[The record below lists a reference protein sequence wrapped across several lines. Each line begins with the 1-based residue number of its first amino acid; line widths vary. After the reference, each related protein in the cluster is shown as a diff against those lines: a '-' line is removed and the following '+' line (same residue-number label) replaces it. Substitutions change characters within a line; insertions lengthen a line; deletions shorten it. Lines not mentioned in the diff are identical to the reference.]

1 MKENIKLF
9 ENLQAAD
16 GYAINDIPFITTV
29 RREEVSLEPQ
39 NLHCNAD
46 GKKLK
51 RVENMIVIEDRIIPT
66 VLYMRNSSPIGF
78 SGTTITKSI
87 IPTAKRQNLLKVEF
101 GNTVTTI
108 GEQAFEDCYSLS
120 SVTFGTGLTT
130 IKNYAFRDSS
140 AIDGDLVIPDGV
152 TTIGNQAFKGVYLDS
167 VTVPSSVTSI
177 GEYAFEGVKNVIL
190 QSTTPV
196 PLVDGSGDI
205 IYAFGKSSG
214 SSTGMLDLNI
224 YVPEEAFETY
234 YNSEDA
240 GWEFYRNYLK
250 TPNQE

>member
-9 ENLQAAD
+9 ESLQAAD

-51 RVENMIVIEDRIIPT
+51 RVENMIIIDDRIIPT
-66 VLYMRNSSPIGF
+66 VLYLQGSDPIVV
-78 SGTTITKSI
+78 SGTTITKST
-87 IPTAKRQNLLKVEF
+87 IPTVKRQKLLKVEF

-108 GEQAFEDCYSLS
+108 GQEAFQECYSLS

-130 IKNYAFRDSS
+130 IENYAFRDSS
-140 AIDGDLVIPDGV
+140 MHGDFVIPDGV
-152 TTIGNQAFKGVYLDS
+152 TTIGNQAFKDNYFDS

-177 GEYAFEGVKNVIL
+177 GEFAFEGVKNVIL

-196 PLVDGSGDI
+196 PLVDDGGDI

-234 YNSEDA
+234 YNIEDA

>member
-9 ENLQAAD
+9 NNLNAAD

-51 RVENMIVIEDRIIPT
+51 RVENMIVIDDRIIPT
-66 VLYMRNSSPIGF
+66 VLYLQGSDPIEF
-78 SGTTITKSI
+78 TGTTITRSLIKYTYS
-87 IPTAKRQNLLKVEF
+87 KLLKVTF

-108 GEQAFEDCYSLS
+108 GEMAFQECHSLS

-130 IKNYAFRDSS
+130 IENYAFRDSS
-140 AIDGDLVIPDGV
+140 MHGDFVIPDGV
-152 TTIGNQAFKGVYLDS
+152 TTIGNQAFKDNYFDS

-177 GEYAFEGVKNVIL
+177 GEFAFEGVENVIL

-205 IYAFGKSSG
+205 IYAFGESPGCS
-214 SSTGMLDLNI
+214 MELNLNI
-224 YVPEEAFETY
+224 YVPEEAFNTY
-234 YNSEDA
+234 NTIEDA